1 MWGGLFEK
9 DCKRHQSGFCLGST
23 ITVLSPVRISPFH
36 HAQRT
41 IRLYK
46 VWLPLHSGSKLAM
59 LRTEIVSHV
68 WTAPCWQ
75 GFFLTL
81 MRADR
86 CCHVFGLLMRRCYM
100 AAGHNA
106 LRRSGPSQK
115 HAVKML
121 HWLKWG
127 VLIFGSTGWVHYSSV
142 ALSNFVSARISR
154 LSQTACD
161 TGS

>member
-59 LRTEIVSHV
+59 LRTEIVSQQRTFSTLANVKTMSPPSRHRRTSHV
-68 WTAPCWQ
+68 C
-75 GFFLTL
+75 L
-81 MRADR
+81 
-86 CCHVFGLLMRRCYM
+86 
-100 AAGHNA
+100 A
-106 LRRSGPSQK
+106 LVSRTHGVARHRRSVPSFLDPK
-115 HAVKML
+115 KETIRRIDPGTRPVF
-121 HWLKWG
+121 
-127 VLIFGSTGWVHYSSV
+127 FGE
-142 ALSNFVSARISR
+142 
-154 LSQTACD
+154 CP
-161 TGS
+161 